1 MRYTEYAEPNLLQV
15 AYHCY
20 QRNNLVISQRAFSRR
35 ILGKPPSYY
44 SCTISRNRRP
54 SADVLETLLQV
65 TKTILASFIGNPHY
79 GKSYA
84 VNLNHAHEELQDL
97 VERVTIELELMNAVQ
112 NMSDPI
118 S

>member
-1 MRYTEYAEPNLLQV
+1 MHDCPVLHRDRQ
-15 AYHCY
+15 
-20 QRNNLVISQRAFSRR
+20 
-35 ILGKPPSYY
+35 PS
-44 SCTISRNRRP
+44 P
-54 SADVLETLLQV
+54 AVLETLLSV
-65 TKTILASFIGNPHY
+65 TKTILASFIGNPHF

>member
-1 MRYTEYAEPNLLQV
+1 MLFLGTAAFAPNLLKL
-15 AYHCY
+15 AFNCY
-20 QRNNLVISQRAFSRR
+20 RRNNLVISQRAFSRR

-44 SCTISRNRRP
+44 SCMITRNRTP
-54 SADVLETLLQV
+54 STAVLETLLSV

-97 VERVTIELELMNAVQ
+97 VERITIELELINVAKE
-112 NMSDPI
+112 SER
-118 S
+118 